1 MATQIRGWCAA
12 CAAAVVLAMFTSGC
26 ALTAMV
32 QVTPSI
38 GTPGQ
43 PLTYQVKV
51 TNPAACTLT
60 SPELIL
66 VPLVPRDAEVDAFC
80 SIAQN
85 PALALCESVD
95 DPSDLPPQVIAA
107 CCMDPTFRMQQ
118 PMLCDAGGAMFGGPE
133 TLAQQAESVL
143 SQHPVTTTA
152 VVAASDTTQAAVSC
166 SFNGQFFDCLLDD
179 IPAGQS
185 ESFTLTVTPTMSG
198 SFANFLVVEGSQTCL
213 EDQIPAGSTCL
224 DTIVGAAPAP
234 TLSHTG
240 TAGAVLLLAAIA
252 AWRIRGRSRRQG

>member
-1 MATQIRGWCAA
+1 MATQIRVRCAA
-12 CAAAVVLAMFTSGC
+12 YAAAVVLAMLTSGC

-43 PLTYQVKV
+43 PLTYQIKV

-60 SPELIL
+60 SPELVL
-66 VPLVPRDAEVDAFC
+66 APLIPRDPEVDEFC

-85 PALALCESVD
+85 PALALCEIAE
-95 DPSDLPPQVIAA
+95 DPSQLPPQVIQA

-118 PMLCDAGGAMFGGPE
+118 PMLCDDGGAMFGGPQ
-133 TLAQQAESVL
+133 TLAQQAQSVL

-152 VVAASDTTQAAVSC
+152 VVAASETTQAAVSC

-185 ESFTLTVTPTMSG
+185 ESFSLTVTPTMNG
-198 SFANFLVVEGSQTCL
+198 SFANFLIVEGSQTCL
-213 EDQIPAGSTCL
+213 ENQFPAGSTCL

-234 TLSHTG
+234 TLSQTG
-240 TAGAVLLLAAIA
+240 TVGAVFLLAAIA
-252 AWRIRGRSRRQG
+252 AWRLRGRYRRQP